1 MPSKVKYSDRG
12 INMESVIFDIVWK
25 VIFLI
30 MGSIGSFMAWI
41 LKRTI
46 SDAFLKISKVESD
59 TAAIE
64 KSMNTSLHEIM
75 ITLTSING
83 KMSNFEKSGTEI
95 EDLKKRVIELEK
107 WKAIQEN
114 S

>member
-1 MPSKVKYSDRG
+1 
-12 INMESVIFDIVWK
+12 MESVIFDIVWK

-46 SDAFLKISKVESD
+46 SDAFLKISKVEAD

-75 ITLTSING
+75 ITLTSINA
-83 KMSNFEKSGTEI
+83 KLSNFEGTKGEI
-95 EDLKKRVIELEK
+95 DDLKKRVIELEK

-114 S
+114 T

>member
-1 MPSKVKYSDRG
+1 
-12 INMESVIFDIVWK
+12 MENVVFDVVWK
-25 VIFLI
+25 IIFLI

-46 SDAFLKISKVESD
+46 SEAFLKISKVESD

-83 KMSNFEKSGTEI
+83 KMSNLEKSSNEV

>member
-1 MPSKVKYSDRG
+1 MPSKVKHSNRG
-12 INMESVIFDIVWK
+12 ITMENVVFDIIWK
-25 VIFLI
+25 IIFLI
-30 MGSIGSFMAWI
+30 MGSIGSFMAWM

-46 SDAFLKISKVESD
+46 SDAFLKISKVEAD

-83 KMSNFEKSGTEI
+83 KMSNLEKSSNEV

>member
-1 MPSKVKYSDRG
+1 
-12 INMESVIFDIVWK
+12 MESVIFDIVWK

-46 SDAFLKISKVESD
+46 SDAFLKISKVEND
-59 TAAIE
+59 TASIE
-64 KSMNTSLHEIM
+64 KAMNQSLHEIM
-75 ITLTSING
+75 ITLTSINA
-83 KMSNFEKSGTEI
+83 KLSNFEGTKGEI
-95 EDLKKRVIELEK
+95 DDLKKRVIELEK

>member
-1 MPSKVKYSDRG
+1 
-12 INMESVIFDIVWK
+12 MENVIFDIIWK
-25 VIFLI
+25 IIFLI
-30 MGSIGSFMAWI
+30 MGSIGSFMAWM

-46 SDAFLKISKVESD
+46 SDAFLKISKVEAD
-59 TAAIE
+59 TTAIE

-83 KMSNFEKSGTEI
+83 KMSNLEKSSNEV

>member
-12 INMESVIFDIVWK
+12 ISMESVIFDIVWK

-83 KMSNFEKSGTEI
+83 KMSNLEKSSNEV